1 VGAEKQE
8 FSNIDPV
15 GPSSVNPC
23 EKNAESLYG
32 LEYLKRPMDPP
43 TVNRWEDNGIFYGT
57 AATAKLLADRLGIRK
72 ILDVGCGRGWVVR
85 HLRNLKLEAD
95 GVEYSQD
102 AVKYSMC
109 EAKQGDLTERIPFDD
124 RSYDLILC
132 LGVLSHLPAD
142 RLIHA
147 ARELA
152 RVSRRYIWTNIQ
164 VQWYHLQQH
173 HKNFLPHE
181 IWTLIFKEADC
192 REMEELRPF
201 LKEHKMGAP
210 PLTHSAVWEK
220 T

>member
-8 FSNIDPV
+8 FPEISPI
-15 GPSSVNPC
+15 GPSSVNPY

-32 LEYLKRPMDPP
+32 LEYLKRPMSPP

-57 AATAKLLADRLGIRK
+57 AVTTNLLAKKLEAKK

-85 HLRNLKLEAD
+85 HLRNLKFETD
-95 GVEYSQD
+95 GMEYSKD
-102 AVKYSMC
+102 AVKFSMC
-109 EAKQGDLTERIPFDD
+109 DAKWGDLTERIPYDD
-124 RSYDLILC
+124 KSYDLIIS

-147 ARELA
+147 VRELA

-164 VQWYHLQQH
+164 VQWHRLQQH

-181 IWTLIFKEADC
+181 IWRLIFKEAGC

-201 LKEHKMGAP
+201 LKERNVGAP